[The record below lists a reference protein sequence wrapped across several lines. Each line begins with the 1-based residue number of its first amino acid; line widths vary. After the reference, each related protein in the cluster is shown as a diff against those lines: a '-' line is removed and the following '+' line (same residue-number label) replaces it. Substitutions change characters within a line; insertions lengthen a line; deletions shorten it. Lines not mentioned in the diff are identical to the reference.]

1 MDDHFF
7 PLNGLVS
14 SEGILRILEEH
25 KAGGALPPTMGRAD
39 VDEVKRTELVEE
51 AWSEVSQTDE
61 VKRNLERLQ
70 PVIERV
76 GY

>member
-1 MDDHFF
+1 M
-7 PLNGLVS
+7 LS
-14 SEGILRILEEH
+14 KSI
-25 KAGGALPPTMGRAD
+25 TRAD
-39 VDEVKRTELVEE
+39 VEKLIDQDLVQE
-51 AWSEVSQTDE
+51 AWAEISETDE

>member
-7 PLNGLVS
+7 PLDGQVS
-14 SEGILRILEEH
+14 SQGILRILEEH
-25 KAGGALPPTMGRAD
+25 KSGGALPPTVGQRD
-39 VDEVKRTELVEE
+39 VDEVLRKELVEE
-51 AWSEVSQTDE
+51 AWLEVSQTDE
-61 VKRNLERLQ
+61 VKRNLEKLQ